1 MFYRDAVWLLHC
13 DVVYCFFFF
22 FHHFVPDADVSDY
35 IYYVF
40 FAVPL
45 SSVMVRSALGDV
57 VFTITHCGFFIN
69 FVASVTSG
77 RYQALSFTLK
87 FNQL

>member
-13 DVVYCFFFF
+13 DVVLLLLFFF
-22 FHHFVPDADVSDY
+22 FHHFVPDVDVSDY

-45 SSVMVRSALGDV
+45 LSVMVRSPLGDV
-57 VFTITHCGFFIN
+57 VFTITHCGFF
-69 FVASVTSG
+69 
-77 RYQALSFTLK
+77 L
-87 FNQL
+87 